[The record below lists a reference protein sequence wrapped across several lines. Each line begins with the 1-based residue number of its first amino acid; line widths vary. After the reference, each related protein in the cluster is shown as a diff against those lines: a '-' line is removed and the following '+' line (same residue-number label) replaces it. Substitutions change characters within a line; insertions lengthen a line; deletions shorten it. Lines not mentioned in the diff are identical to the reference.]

1 VVKHTKTAIQAFTP
15 ITRLIPLLMMI
26 GPAKSTTANGRAT
39 WTLSLGNGAIK
50 GALNVGL
57 ARVHFT
63 QRDTTERAIT
73 RLLNGQYLRLTS
85 ASKA

>member
-1 VVKHTKTAIQAFTP
+1 
-15 ITRLIPLLMMI
+15 MMI
-26 GPAKSTTANGRAT
+26 GPAKSTPVTANGRAT

-57 ARVHFT
+57 ARVHLT